1 MLNSPKKLRNNYKKS
16 PTESGSVINIYCLLV
31 RLRHNGF
38 DSFTAERHDDS
49 CLCEHVIGRVSA
61 VVQCRFRIVIIF
73 GNEDFGNT
81 GEADV
86 EGTAFAWKPDYI
98 ELGTGRNFSPGVM
111 QSVDFGMDHER
122 VFVRLEFVVAYEFPG
137 ICIEQIV
144 SEELFFTCVGDSFV
158 VKSGGC
164 TVVSG
169 ADNASVSAD
178 KNGAH
183 LRVLVFGKACLG
195 THHLRIDFVAK
206 LCSRTI
212 HAKKYRQNFNGE
224 LFLNLVSMEKS
235 NHFGKVYLIGAG
247 PGDPGLLT
255 VRGKSILEKADVVVY
270 DRLVS
275 PGVLSLCN
283 PDAKMVDVGK
293 MPTHHK
299 VKQSE
304 INKLLVKF
312 AVEMPGATIA
322 RLKGGDPFVF
332 GRGGE
337 EALELVS
344 AGVEFEIVPGV
355 TSAIAVPA
363 YAGIPVSHRGIAT
376 SFHIITGH
384 EKLDERTL
392 AGSLQTRDERNVIPA
407 TEPESLSSKPLGLD
421 FEALARCPGTLIFL
435 MGIANMDFIAHRLM
449 ECGKDPKTP
458 LAFIEKGTTPKQRT
472 VMATLETAGE
482 TIVRENVT
490 APAITIMGGVV
501 ELGKTLAWKKNLP
514 LSGKRL
520 VVTRAAKQASGIT
533 ARLTALGAEVIET
546 PMIETRTLD
555 CPLVMRHPEP
565 VAALASHVIASPE
578 GAWQSRSADFN
589 SLANF
594 DILAFTSTNG
604 VESFFKQLF
613 DAGYDVRVLAGKK
626 IASVGKIT
634 EKKLLEYGIRCDYVP
649 EDHTGEGLGMLLRSI
664 LDERTLVNS
673 LQTRDERDVMAQA
686 HDSIGSAMPVCE
698 QPVTALASHVM
709 ASEQSE
715 RGNPLD
721 ESRILLLQGNLADD
735 TLLKLLPKATRW
747 VVYETLPVAELP
759 EWKRE
764 AVASADAV
772 VFASTSAVENFVNL
786 MSNVKAC
793 HSERSEESSASMGP
807 SLVELAQDDFIKKSP
822 HTSFCIGRMT
832 ESAARK
838 HGFNTVTSD
847 ETTMDSLVKKIVEYY
862 TTSPNH

>member
-1 MLNSPKKLRNNYKKS
+1 
-16 PTESGSVINIYCLLV
+16 
-31 RLRHNGF
+31 
-38 DSFTAERHDDS
+38 
-49 CLCEHVIGRVSA
+49 
-61 VVQCRFRIVIIF
+61 
-73 GNEDFGNT
+73 
-81 GEADV
+81 
-86 EGTAFAWKPDYI
+86 
-98 ELGTGRNFSPGVM
+98 
-111 QSVDFGMDHER
+111 
-122 VFVRLEFVVAYEFPG
+122 
-137 ICIEQIV
+137 
-144 SEELFFTCVGDSFV
+144 
-158 VKSGGC
+158 
-164 TVVSG
+164 
-169 ADNASVSAD
+169 
-178 KNGAH
+178 
-183 LRVLVFGKACLG
+183 
-195 THHLRIDFVAK
+195 
-206 LCSRTI
+206 
-212 HAKKYRQNFNGE
+212 
-224 LFLNLVSMEKS
+224 MENS

-283 PDAKMVDVGK
+283 PKAKMVDVGK

-312 AVEMPGATIA
+312 AVEMPGATVA

-337 EALELVS
+337 EALELVA
-344 AGVEFEIVPGV
+344 AGVEFEVVPGV

-384 EKLDERTL
+384 EKAEVGD
-392 AGSLQTRDERNVIPA
+392 
-407 TEPESLSSKPLGLD
+407 SLSLD
-421 FEALARCPGTLIFL
+421 FENLAKCQGTLIFL
-435 MGIANMDFIAHRLM
+435 MGIANMDFIARRLI

-458 LAFIEKGTTPKQRT
+458 LAFIEKGTTPNQRT

-520 VVTRAAKQASGIT
+520 VVTRAAKQSSGIT

-546 PMIETRTLD
+546 PMIETRDVFPCCHAGL
-555 CPLVMRHPEP
+555 PSGISNSSENKVAEP

-578 GAWQSRSADFN
+578 GAWQSSPVDFN
-589 SLANF
+589 SLTNF

-613 DAGYDVRVLAGKK
+613 AAGYDVRVLAGKK

-649 EDHTGEGLGMLLRSI
+649 EDHTGEGLGLL
-664 LDERTLVNS
+664 
-673 LQTRDERDVMAQA
+673 LQKVV
-686 HDSIGSAMPVCE
+686 G
-698 QPVTALASHVM
+698 
-709 ASEQSE
+709 
-715 RGNPLD
+715 D
-721 ESRILLLQGNLADD
+721 ESRVLLLQGNLADD

-747 VVYETLPVAELP
+747 IVYETLPIAELP
-759 EWKRE
+759 DWKRE
-764 AVASADAV
+764 AIASADAI
-772 VFASTSAVENFVNL
+772 VFASSSAVGNF
-786 MSNVKAC
+786 AQI
-793 HSERSEESSASMGP
+793 SSLS
-807 SLVELAQDDFIKKSP
+807 SFVSRL
-822 HTSFCIGRMT
+822 SFCIGRMT
-832 ESAARK
+832 EASAKK
-838 HGFNTVTSD
+838 HGFETVTSD

-862 TTSPNH
+862 TMGENA

>member
-1 MLNSPKKLRNNYKKS
+1 
-16 PTESGSVINIYCLLV
+16 
-31 RLRHNGF
+31 
-38 DSFTAERHDDS
+38 
-49 CLCEHVIGRVSA
+49 
-61 VVQCRFRIVIIF
+61 
-73 GNEDFGNT
+73 
-81 GEADV
+81 
-86 EGTAFAWKPDYI
+86 
-98 ELGTGRNFSPGVM
+98 
-111 QSVDFGMDHER
+111 
-122 VFVRLEFVVAYEFPG
+122 
-137 ICIEQIV
+137 
-144 SEELFFTCVGDSFV
+144 
-158 VKSGGC
+158 
-164 TVVSG
+164 
-169 ADNASVSAD
+169 
-178 KNGAH
+178 
-183 LRVLVFGKACLG
+183 
-195 THHLRIDFVAK
+195 
-206 LCSRTI
+206 
-212 HAKKYRQNFNGE
+212 
-224 LFLNLVSMEKS
+224 MENS

-283 PDAKMVDVGK
+283 PKAKMVDVGK

-312 AVEMPGATIA
+312 AVEMPGSIVA

-337 EALELVS
+337 EALELVD
-344 AGVEFEIVPGV
+344 AGVEFEVVPGV

-384 EKLDERTL
+384 EKEKSVVDPI
-392 AGSLQTRDERNVIPA
+392 AALQGDCHSGAEGDRIQCN
-407 TEPESLSSKPLGLD
+407 LSLD
-421 FEALARCPGTLIFL
+421 FENLAKCQGTLIFL
-435 MGIANMDFIAHRLM
+435 MGIANMDFIAHRLI

-458 LAFIEKGTTPKQRT
+458 LAFIEKGTTPNQRT

-520 VVTRAAKQASGIT
+520 VVTRAAKQSSGIT

-546 PMIETRTLD
+546 PMIETRSLEKPQTV
-555 CPLVMRHPEP
+555 CHPERST
-565 VAALASHVIASPE
+565 V
-578 GAWQSRSADFN
+578 GAESKDPGLQGSVDFK
-589 SLANF
+589 SLANY

-604 VESFFKQLF
+604 VECFFKQLF
-613 DAGYDVRVLAGKK
+613 AAGYDVRVLAGKK

-649 EDHTGEGLGMLLRSI
+649 EDHTGEGLGLLLRDVVNKHDRVFLSPFDK
-664 LDERTLVNS
+664 LRVNS
-673 LQTRDERDVMAQA
+673 GR
-686 HDSIGSAMPVCE
+686 S
-698 QPVTALASHVM
+698 
-709 ASEQSE
+709 SES
-715 RGNPLD
+715 NDLV

-747 VVYETLPVAELP
+747 TVYETLPVAELP
-759 EWKRE
+759 DWKRE
-764 AVASADAV
+764 AIVSADAV
-772 VFASTSAVENFVNL
+772 VFASTSAVENFVKL
-786 MSNVKAC
+786 TPQ
-793 HSERSEESSASMGP
+793 SAEGTISR
-807 SLVELAQDDFIKKSP
+807 LTP
-822 HTSFCIGRMT
+822 HTSFCIGRIT
-832 ESAARK
+832 ESAASK
-838 HGFNTVTSD
+838 YGFETVTSD

-862 TTSPNH
+862 TTSSNH

>member
-1 MLNSPKKLRNNYKKS
+1 
-16 PTESGSVINIYCLLV
+16 
-31 RLRHNGF
+31 
-38 DSFTAERHDDS
+38 
-49 CLCEHVIGRVSA
+49 
-61 VVQCRFRIVIIF
+61 
-73 GNEDFGNT
+73 
-81 GEADV
+81 
-86 EGTAFAWKPDYI
+86 
-98 ELGTGRNFSPGVM
+98 
-111 QSVDFGMDHER
+111 
-122 VFVRLEFVVAYEFPG
+122 
-137 ICIEQIV
+137 
-144 SEELFFTCVGDSFV
+144 
-158 VKSGGC
+158 
-164 TVVSG
+164 
-169 ADNASVSAD
+169 
-178 KNGAH
+178 
-183 LRVLVFGKACLG
+183 
-195 THHLRIDFVAK
+195 
-206 LCSRTI
+206 
-212 HAKKYRQNFNGE
+212 
-224 LFLNLVSMEKS
+224 MENS

-255 VRGKSILEKADVVVY
+255 MRGKSILEKADVVVY

-283 PDAKMVDVGK
+283 PKAKMVDVGK

-312 AVEMPGATIA
+312 AVEMPGATVA

-337 EALELVS
+337 EALELVA
-344 AGVEFEIVPGV
+344 AGVEFEVVPGV

-384 EKLDERTL
+384 EKAE
-392 AGSLQTRDERNVIPA
+392 AGD
-407 TEPESLSSKPLGLD
+407 SLSLD
-421 FEALARCPGTLIFL
+421 FENLAKSQGTLIFL
-435 MGIANMDFIAHRLM
+435 MGIANMDFIARRLI

-458 LAFIEKGTTPKQRT
+458 LAFIEKGTTPNQRT

-482 TIVRENVT
+482 IIVRENVT

-520 VVTRAAKQASGIT
+520 VVTRAAKQSSGIT

-546 PMIETRTLD
+546 PMIETRDVFPCCHAGLRSGISNSSENK
-555 CPLVMRHPEP
+555 VAEP
-565 VAALASHVIASPE
+565 VEFEDLK
-578 GAWQSRSADFN
+578 
-589 SLANF
+589 NF

-613 DAGYDVRVLAGKK
+613 AAGCDVRVLAGKK

-649 EDHTGEGLGMLLRSI
+649 EDHTGEGLGLLLRDVVDKCEHVI
-664 LDERTLVNS
+664 LSEERSSESKDLV
-673 LQTRDERDVMAQA
+673 
-686 HDSIGSAMPVCE
+686 
-698 QPVTALASHVM
+698 
-709 ASEQSE
+709 
-715 RGNPLD
+715 

-747 VVYETLPVAELP
+747 TVYETLPVAEFP
-759 EWKRE
+759 EWKCE
-764 AVASADAV
+764 AIASADAI
-772 VFASTSAVENFVNL
+772 VFASSSAVENFCAVIPA
-786 MSNVKAC
+786 KAGISFDHC
-793 HSERSEESSASMGP
+793 
-807 SLVELAQDDFIKKSP
+807 P

-832 ESAARK
+832 EASAKK
-838 HGFNTVTSD
+838 HGFETVTSD

-862 TTSPNH
+862 TMGENA

>member
-1 MLNSPKKLRNNYKKS
+1 
-16 PTESGSVINIYCLLV
+16 
-31 RLRHNGF
+31 
-38 DSFTAERHDDS
+38 
-49 CLCEHVIGRVSA
+49 
-61 VVQCRFRIVIIF
+61 
-73 GNEDFGNT
+73 
-81 GEADV
+81 
-86 EGTAFAWKPDYI
+86 
-98 ELGTGRNFSPGVM
+98 
-111 QSVDFGMDHER
+111 
-122 VFVRLEFVVAYEFPG
+122 
-137 ICIEQIV
+137 
-144 SEELFFTCVGDSFV
+144 
-158 VKSGGC
+158 
-164 TVVSG
+164 
-169 ADNASVSAD
+169 
-178 KNGAH
+178 
-183 LRVLVFGKACLG
+183 
-195 THHLRIDFVAK
+195 
-206 LCSRTI
+206 
-212 HAKKYRQNFNGE
+212 
-224 LFLNLVSMEKS
+224 MEKS

-255 VRGKSILEKADVVVY
+255 LRAHAILEKADVVVY

-275 PGVLSLCN
+275 LAILGMCN
-283 PDAKMVDVGK
+283 SKAKMVDVGK

-304 INKLLVKF
+304 INKLLVQF
-312 AVEMPGATIA
+312 ACEMPGATIA

-337 EALELVS
+337 EALELVA
-344 AGVEFEIVPGV
+344 AGVEFEVVPGV

-520 VVTRAAKQASGIT
+520 VVTRAAKQSSGIT

-578 GAWQSRSADFN
+578 GAWQSISADFN

-649 EDHTGEGLGMLLRSI
+649 EDHTGEGLGKLL
-664 LDERTLVNS
+664 
-673 LQTRDERDVMAQA
+673 A
-686 HDSIGSAMPVCE
+686 
-698 QPVTALASHVM
+698 ALNPIPQSTEGATSHFT
-709 ASEQSE
+709 
-715 RGNPLD
+715 P
-721 ESRILLLQGNLADD
+721 RILLLQGNLADD

-807 SLVELAQDDFIKKSP
+807 SLVELTQDDFIKKSP

-832 ESAARK
+832 ESTARK

-847 ETTMDSLVKKIVEYY
+847 ETTMDSLVKKIAEYY